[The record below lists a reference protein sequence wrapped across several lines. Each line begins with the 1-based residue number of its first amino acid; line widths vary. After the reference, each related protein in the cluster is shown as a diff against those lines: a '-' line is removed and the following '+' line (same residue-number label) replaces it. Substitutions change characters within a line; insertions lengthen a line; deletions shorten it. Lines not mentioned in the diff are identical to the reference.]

1 MKKTIMNKWV
11 KALRSGKYSQCK
23 ENLCTI
29 DTEGNSSYCC
39 LGVLTQLYLDERKKQ
54 KKGNNI
60 EGFITAEEYNKY
72 LDWVDT
78 SSPYPA
84 WFIND
89 ETGLLPEEV
98 ARWAGI
104 DTKRDGWGT
113 GSIDGFPEDKSLATM
128 NDGWECA
135 GMRRKTFKEIA
146 NIIEKNYDK
155 I

>member
-60 EGFITAEEYNKY
+60 EGFMTAEEINKY
-72 LDWVDT
+72 LDWIDT

-84 WFIND
+84 WYIND
-89 ETGLLPEEV
+89 ETGLLSERTSSSSDA
-98 ARWAGI
+98 ARGGGLAAALGAAGA
-104 DTKRDGWGT
+104 G
-113 GSIDGFPEDKSLATM
+113 LAAAL
-128 NDGWECA
+128 A
-135 GMRRKTFKEIA
+135 GAGLASSQSPSARARAAI
-146 NIIEKNYDK
+146 
-155 I
+155 